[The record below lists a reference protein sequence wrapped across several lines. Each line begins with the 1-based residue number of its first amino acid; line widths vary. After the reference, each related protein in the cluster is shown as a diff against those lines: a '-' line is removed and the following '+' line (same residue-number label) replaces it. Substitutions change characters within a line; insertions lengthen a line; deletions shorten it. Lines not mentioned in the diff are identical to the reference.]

1 MDKQI
6 TFNEEQ
12 QKRIKQIFLNDL
24 LDNAKR
30 FLKKNNRLSI
40 RFITKILELDPNN
53 VEASKLL
60 KQCETKVDKNDKLQL
75 ILTNFIKI
83 YYPSELKTF
92 EIYWDNLSKNEDF
105 MQGKKYT
112 VPVYGWGFSE
122 GNKDLALVIFEII
135 VHQMNKGIMEKSD
148 WSNAKLENWVNK
160 ECKKIGAG
168 KKLRDIIYKY
178 FQNILYLK

>member
-112 VPVYGWGFSE
+112 
-122 GNKDLALVIFEII
+122 L
-135 VHQMNKGIMEKSD
+135 
-148 WSNAKLENWVNK
+148 
-160 ECKKIGAG
+160 
-168 KKLRDIIYKY
+168 
-178 FQNILYLK
+178 